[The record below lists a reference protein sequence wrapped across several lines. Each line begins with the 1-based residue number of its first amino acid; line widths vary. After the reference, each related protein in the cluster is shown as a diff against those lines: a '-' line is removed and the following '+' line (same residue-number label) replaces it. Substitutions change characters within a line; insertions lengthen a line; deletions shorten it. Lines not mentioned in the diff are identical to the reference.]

1 MVMSAHYD
9 PLRILVVDDH
19 ALIGLTVAR
28 VLNHRG
34 FLTVVARSG
43 EEALGRLA
51 QERFDAVVSDV
62 RMPEMSGLEL
72 LENIRAQCLD
82 LPVVLMTATAE
93 PGLWQSALA
102 LGAAALLEKPFSREQ
117 LLTALRLSAPG
128 NVRSTEDA

>member
-1 MVMSAHYD
+1 MVMSARYD

-19 ALIGLTVAR
+19 PLIGLTVAR